1 MFKEPINRK
10 NLQIETERLLLVS
23 ITLDYTQDIFTEFD
37 AEITKYMVPTP
48 AKDINAMA
56 DYINELIQKN
66 TNQTWAYLVILDKIS
81 KEFLG
86 YIWLHAAQTDIPE
99 LGLRIKKSAHGK
111 KYWLEATQ
119 WLMKRTQKNLIF
131 DYIVYPVDH
140 RNIASRK
147 IPEKLWW
154 ETDWTIIKK
163 KTLDPNKNLEILTY
177 KIYS

>member
-66 TNQTWAYLVILDKIS
+66 TNQT
-81 KEFLG
+81 
-86 YIWLHAAQTDIPE
+86 
-99 LGLRIKKSAHGK
+99 
-111 KYWLEATQ
+111 
-119 WLMKRTQKNLIF
+119 
-131 DYIVYPVDH
+131 
-140 RNIASRK
+140 
-147 IPEKLWW
+147 
-154 ETDWTIIKK
+154 
-163 KTLDPNKNLEILTY
+163 
-177 KIYS
+177 